1 MSDEIQ
7 KWINGVLNI
16 TETRNGIDY
25 GNIDTLINEC
35 EENQTAEIESTLT
48 LNENIYDIKITLTK
62 TIPEEI
68 TDNTETTEETNTNTE
83 EQETNNDG

>member
-16 TETRNGIDY
+16 TETRTGLDY
-25 GNIDTLINEC
+25 GNINTLITEC
-35 EENQTAEIESTLT
+35 ETNNTAELESTLT

-62 TIPEEI
+62 TIP
-68 TDNTETTEETNTNTE
+68 NETTPVENNTE
-83 EQETNNDG
+83 EQEETNNG

>member
-62 TIPEEI
+62 TIP
-68 TDNTETTEETNTNTE
+68 NETNTNTE
-83 EQETNNDG
+83 EQEQNNDE

>member
-16 TETRNGIDY
+16 QETRNGIEY
-25 GNIDTLINEC
+25 GNINTLINEC
-35 EENQTAEIESTLT
+35 EENNTAEIESTLT

-62 TIPEEI
+62 TIPEE
-68 TDNTETTEETNTNTE
+68 TEPINDNTE
-83 EQETNNDG
+83 EQEQTNND